1 MAGQLR
7 NWHCLSIVM
16 PGLVAGI
23 HLLLLDTAEDVDAA
37 RPIWH
42 PAWRTPTIHVLD
54 GRLMAG
60 HDGSLESISRSGL
73 FVAVMAGL
81 VPAIHVLLY

>member
-16 PGLVAGI
+16 LGLVAGI
-23 HLLLLDTAEDVDAA
+23 HLLLLDTAEDVDA
-37 RPIWH
+37 RH
-42 PAWRTPTIHVLD
+42 K
-54 GRLMAG
+54 AG
-60 HDGSLESISRSGL
+60 HDGVQYGGDSLL
-73 FVAVMAGL
+73 VMAGL